1 MIIELYNNTVNLT
14 AGNFTFTPENDTQ
27 SYEINNLTDFG
38 ALNATGLQYNV
49 SVLRAMTDE
58 NMTGNMT
65 GNTTDV
71 VFMLDGIGGIKNNNE
86 TGETWFVYINDEP
99 AEQTFGNNNVTDGD
113 NLSFW
118 YTTEDGGEAAIEN
131 ATYVANVTVATE
143 GVEPQP
149 GQNLTVLYNGT
160 VNLTAGNVAFRP
172 NIVQNY
178 TIDNLTDFGAL
189 YATRLNFTASLPQN
203 MTENE
208 TNMTNVSFILRSIE
222 GINNNSTTGEM
233 WFTYINGAP
242 AEENLGMNNVSDGD
256 NLSFWYTTGDGGEA
270 AIENATYVVNI
281 KVVTEGMEPQPGQ
294 NLTVLY
300 NNTVNLTEGN
310 FTFTP
315 ENSTQNYTVDN
326 FTDMGALNA
335 TGLQYNVSIM
345 PGNLTNETNVTNNN
359 VSVLE
364 GIQSIRNNNTTGEK
378 WFIYINGT
386 QAEEDFG
393 MNPVTNGTNLSFLY
407 ATEEN
412 GVAAIENA
420 TYVANIT
427 VAIEETEP
435 GPELET
441 ETGQN
446 LTQPYNGV

>member
-1 MIIELYNNTVNLT
+1 MVIELYNDTVNLT
-14 AGNFTFTPENDTQ
+14 AGNFTFIPENDTQ

-38 ALNATGLQYNV
+38 ALNETGLQYNV

-71 VFMLDGIGGIKNNNE
+71 AFMLDGIGGIKNNNE
-86 TGETWFVYINDEP
+86 TGEMWFVYLNDEP
-99 AEQTFGNNNVTDGD
+99 AEQTFGENNVTDGD

-118 YTTEDGGEAAIEN
+118 YTTENGGEAAIEN
-131 ATYVANVTVATE
+131 ATYVTNVSVAIE
-143 GVEPQP
+143 GMEPQP
-149 GQNLTVLYNGT
+149 GNLTVLYNGT

-172 NIVQNY
+172 NVVQNY

-189 YATRLNFTASLPQN
+189 YATRLNFTASLSQN
-203 MTENE
+203 MTGNE
-208 TNMTNVSFILRSIE
+208 TNMTNVSFILKSIE
-222 GINNNSTTGEM
+222 GINNSNTTGEM

-242 AEENLGMNNVSDGD
+242 AEENLGMNNVSNGD
-256 NLSFWYTTGDGGEA
+256 NLSFWYTTEDGGEA
-270 AIENATYVVNI
+270 AIENATYAVNI
-281 KVVTEGMEPQPGQ
+281 TVVTEEGMGPQPGQ
-294 NLTVLY
+294 NLTVLF
-300 NNTVNLTEGN
+300 NNTVNLTAGN

-315 ENSTQNYTVDN
+315 ENSTQNCTVDN
-326 FTDMGALNA
+326 FTDIGALNA

-364 GIQSIRNNNTTGEK
+364 GIQGIRNNNTTGEK
-378 WFIYINGT
+378 WFIYIDGT
-386 QAEEDFG
+386 QAEGNFG

-412 GVAAIENA
+412 GIAAIENA
-420 TYVANIT
+420 TYAANIT
-427 VAIEETEP
+427 VAITEP
-435 GPELET
+435 GPE
-441 ETGQN
+441 TGQS
-446 LTQPYNGV
+446 LTQP